1 MSAVLPVMNG
11 GSHAHSRNPSSDSLM
26 SGDCH
31 QGPELLLRSVNLS
44 STSLSNLSE
53 RFQSFGSNG
62 NNALRSSRHEVK
74 KSASDFRSPSPLKR
88 SQPMGYCIPLSDVV
102 VADVHDDHLLFLT
115 TQKQGFFEF
124 SFDSKNAFDLMTA
137 FLGAWLPE
145 ERITRMKNES
155 TSATTFLDPIC
166 SFDVEA
172 FTNTRI
178 QEKVKHETLSEKM
191 RRKVVHIAFQ
201 MGESEYNSL
210 DYLYAL
216 DSCTCFSDIVL
227 PVNSY
232 IAFLLLLFSV

>member
-1 MSAVLPVMNG
+1 
-11 GSHAHSRNPSSDSLM
+11 
-26 SGDCH
+26 
-31 QGPELLLRSVNLS
+31 
-44 STSLSNLSE
+44 
-53 RFQSFGSNG
+53 
-62 NNALRSSRHEVK
+62 
-74 KSASDFRSPSPLKR
+74 
-88 SQPMGYCIPLSDVV
+88 MGYCIPLSDVV

-201 MGESEYNSL
+201 MGEMSSAISECACNSCGVTNSNSPA
-210 DYLYAL
+210 DAERRQSPPRYVSSDKEAAL
-216 DSCTCFSDIVL
+216 SENSPPCKNSSLAPQLEPELESTTSSISRKDSWK
-227 PVNSY
+227 
-232 IAFLLLLFSV
+232 